1 VFGFPPV
8 LKPEKTTAEKYGEL
22 LVLMVTAAIASAL
35 NGWLL
40 SLCASF
46 FFPAFSLAF
55 WQWWLT
61 AFTWRCLFSSS
72 SNN

>member
-8 LKPEKTTAEKYGEL
+8 LKLEKTTAEKYGEL
-22 LVLMVTAAIASAL
+22 FALMVTAAIASAI

-40 SLCASF
+40 GLCASF
-46 FFPAFSLAF
+46 FFPSFSLAF

-72 SNN
+72 SSN